1 MTKKCETIDT
11 LRKPKILDM
20 SIFDWITT
28 LIGGYILA
36 VYIFKFTEI
45 NDIVIFELLVII
57 IGIFVHSIFGINTML
72 GYYLGLNEKPIR
84 TECV

>member
-1 MTKKCETIDT
+1 MTKNCETIDT

-20 SIFDWITT
+20 SIFDWITA

-36 VYIFKFTEI
+36 VYIFRFTET
-45 NDIVIFELLVII
+45 NDIVIFEVIFI
-57 IGIFVHSIFGINTML
+57 FFGIFVHAFFGVNTML

-84 TECV
+84 EECI